1 MKIRHSEGLH
11 KAHFI
16 CLRIYFGLFSSI
28 HLFYSVKQ
36 MKTVTHTGDCKRLW
50 TGANSRLSATPE
62 SYSPGCCSLGA
73 TSRPQPRPTDPES
86 SVQEAPFFNKFP
98 GDLHSLEL
106 DPGIGCTASC
116 HQGGDSEDLCYLIKP
131 SPRRACTYVHTDA
144 RWQDTVWEKLH
155 FTLRFLAPS
164 LPGSAHLRFQVT
176 ETLPNRT
183 YKTLTFPLKLQ
194 CIFYYIYV

>member
-16 CLRIYFGLFSSI
+16 YLRIYFGLFSSI

-86 SVQEAPFFNKFP
+86 GVQEA
-98 GDLHSLEL
+98 L
-106 DPGIGCTASC
+106 
-116 HQGGDSEDLCYLIKP
+116 
-131 SPRRACTYVHTDA
+131 
-144 RWQDTVWEKLH
+144 
-155 FTLRFLAPS
+155 FLTS
-164 LPGSAHLRFQVT
+164 FQVT
-176 ETLPNRT
+176 CAHSSWIQELGVLPAATKEETVRISAIWSSPPHALHVHMCTQMHGGRMQSGRSYTSHWGFWPHLCPDLPTWGSRS
-183 YKTLTFPLKLQ
+183 LKLCQ
-194 CIFYYIYV
+194 IGHRKP